1 MFIKK
6 VLAEKNKETFTK
18 EHLDKL
24 RDEYGE
30 HLDKLRDEYGKLDKI
45 DPMSPTYKKL
55 ISFLDNLDKANLKLI
70 ADGKIKFLSMLANR
84 RL

>member
-24 RDEYGE
+24 RD
-30 HLDKLRDEYGKLDKI
+30 DYGKLDKI

>member
-18 EHLDKL
+18 
-24 RDEYGE
+24 E